1 MTEPVIVFDSGVI
14 DQVVANRAFRAVV
27 EDLLRVG
34 WTPIIPAPVLAEAIT
49 GRATDAPANQAI
61 ARMGTRLTDE
71 ALARHTGALRYV
83 AAKSGP
89 RRPPSGIDAI
99 VAAHAVEAGAGVV
112 FTTDPRDLQRLLAGT
127 PRVRVETP

>member
-49 GRATDAPANQAI
+49 GRATDAPTNQ
-61 ARMGTRLTDE
+61 
-71 ALARHTGALRYV
+71 
-83 AAKSGP
+83 
-89 RRPPSGIDAI
+89 AI